1 MDGQSYKLATKCSK
15 GVKIG
20 ATALENMA
28 HFCKDGKVCEV
39 IRDYVAKHKELA
51 DQIDAV
57 IRAQGREPKGANKI
71 SEWFAIKGIEFKFGG
86 KHDESEVVRSA
97 VSSADKAIATLERD
111 ARMYSLA
118 KPEICEFVV
127 RTIQLERE
135 FKDDVTEAQS
145 KE

>member
-15 GVKIG
+15 GVKMG

-28 HFCKDGKVCEV
+28 HFCKDGKV
-39 IRDYVAKHKELA
+39 RDVMKNYVAKHKELA
-51 DQIDAV
+51 NQIDSV

-71 SEWFAIKGIEFKFGG
+71 SEWFAVKGIEFKFGG

-97 VSSADKAIATLERD
+97 VSSADKAIAALERD
-111 ARMYSLA
+111 ARTYSLA
-118 KPEICEFVV
+118 KPEICDFVAK
-127 RTIQLERE
+127 TIQLERD
-135 FKDDVTEAQS
+135 FKDEIIEARS